1 MIRFTLSSAGSQ
13 SITEVCETCEEHI
26 RGLHVSEITTKHPF
40 ETGVVKIRDASNT
53 LIVVKSKAE
62 WVSSKSASYIRQG
75 LLTPA
80 EATKALASGKLYHGV
95 RPQAMCSQSID
106 TAGGTT
112 QSYCYRTLH
121 PKFLAKYSA
130 SFHTAS
136 EQYNST
142 GSLVGMDRNG
152 VIVRT
157 IGEKPF
163 GAAEVNTSFKGPDV
177 KDWWKALSVSARNTY
192 ICKAQS
198 CQNYINVYGTAV
210 KDMSVA
216 GTFTTEASFS
226 ADLTKYGCDG
236 ALCP

>member
-1 MIRFTLSSAGSQ
+1 MIRFTMTAEGSQ

-26 RGLHVSEITTKHPF
+26 RGLHISEITTKNPF
-40 ETGVVKIRDASNT
+40 DAREVKIKDASDT
-53 LIVVKSKAE
+53 LIVVKTKAE

-75 LLTPA
+75 LLTAP
-80 EATKALASGKLYHGV
+80 EAATALASGKLYHGV

-106 TAGGTT
+106 TTGGTT

-142 GSLVGMDRNG
+142 GSLVGVDRNG

-163 GAAEVNTSFKGPDV
+163 GTPEASTSFKGPDV

-192 ICKAQS
+192 ICKAQT
-198 CQNYINVYGTAV
+198 CQNYINEYGSAV

-226 ADLTKYGCDG
+226 ADLTKFGCDG